1 MFALSVY
8 PAVTLAAAR
17 KKRDDAR
24 EQIAAGSDP
33 GEAKK
38 EAKRAAEIA
47 AANSFEAVALE
58 WFDSQHPGWT
68 DSYAEKVLRSLKVN
82 VFPKIGARPI
92 SEIDSLQKVSGFQV
106 AALDSTSHIFS

>member
-1 MFALSVY
+1 MLVQPNGGKYWRLSYRFLGKQKTLALGVY

-38 EAKRAAEIA
+38 EAKR
-47 AANSFEAVALE
+47 
-58 WFDSQHPGWT
+58 D
-68 DSYAEKVLRSLKVN
+68 
-82 VFPKIGARPI
+82 
-92 SEIDSLQKVSGFQV
+92 
-106 AALDSTSHIFS
+106 